1 MAVTPVGIIGTGSLA
16 RFLVEGHEFAHPGS
30 GRHFVLSPR
39 GAAVASD
46 IADRF
51 GSDIAASNQAV
62 VDGCSLVIVAVLPQ
76 QAADVLAEL
85 RFRAGQTVV
94 SVMAAVGIDEMRRLV
109 APATVVTAMMPGL
122 ANAIGRGPT
131 VILSEQTRWC
141 ARSSPRSVRCWRCRT
156 GTPSPPPAPSV
167 ASPAPASRLLAEW
180 IGWYTANGVPAEL
193 ARELVSTMMIGNAEV
208 VRAGRGSIEQTL
220 PLVATPG
227 GITEQGRKLLD
238 ERGALRAWSDML
250 SAIARR
256 MRAAR

>member
-1 MAVTPVGIIGTGSLA
+1 MAVTPVGIVGTGSLA

-30 GRHFVLSPR
+30 GRNFVLSPR

-51 GSDIAASNQAV
+51 GSAIAASNQTV

-85 RFRAGQTVV
+85 RFSAGQTVV

-131 VILSEQTRWC
+131 VVYPSNEVVRTFFAPLGPVLAMPDWHAYTAASTFGGLS
-141 ARSSPRSVRCWRCRT
+141 
-156 GTPSPPPAPSV
+156 GTSFS
-167 ASPAPASRLLAEW
+167 LLAEW

-208 VRAGRGSIEQTL
+208 VRAGRGSLEQTL